1 MNGAS
6 PGWPEHGP
14 SLVPWVRLWPPV
26 ASEQASTVDAIFI
39 ALLVFCGAIFVLVLG
54 LLVVFSIRYRRGSK
68 AKRGD
73 LPAVLRRDIE
83 IGWYAAVT
91 FLAVF
96 MFGWAGATQLA
107 LDVPPPGALEI
118 HVVAKQ
124 WMWKAEHPNGA
135 REINEL
141 HLPSGEAVR
150 LVMTSQDVIHSFF
163 VPAFRRKQDVLPGRF
178 TELWFRPT
186 EEGEFHLFCAEFC
199 GTSHSRM
206 VGRILVM
213 APEQYAAWVA
223 AQPQGDTLARQGE
236 SLFNAYGCSGCHA
249 LASAVHA
256 PRLAALYGRPVQL
269 SDGRVV
275 RADEAYIR
283 DSILQP
289 RRDVVA
295 GYEPI
300 MPSFSGLL
308 DEGELQ
314 RIIAYIR
321 SLRPEEAR

>member
-6 PGWPEHGP
+6 PGWPVHAPG
-14 SLVPWVRLWPPV
+14 LTPWVWLWPQA
-26 ASEQASTVDAIFI
+26 ASEQAGTVDAIFI
-39 ALLVFCGAIFVLVLG
+39 ALLVFCGALFLLVLG

-73 LPAVLRRDIE
+73 LPEVLRRDIE
-83 IGWYAAVT
+83 IGWYAVIT
-91 FLAVF
+91 FLAIF

-107 LDVPPPGALEI
+107 LDAPPPGALEI

-124 WMWKAEHPNGA
+124 WMWKVEHPNGA

-141 HLPSGEAVR
+141 HIPRGEPVR

-163 VPAFRRKQDVLPGRF
+163 VPAFRRKQDVVPGRF
-178 TELWFRPT
+178 TETWFTPT
-186 EEGEFHLFCAEFC
+186 EEGEFHLLCAEFC
-199 GTSHSRM
+199 GTAHSRM
-206 VGRILVM
+206 GGRVVVM
-213 APEQYAAWVA
+213 APEAYAAWVA
-223 AQPQGDTLARQGE
+223 AQPQGDTLAREGE
-236 SLFNAYGCSGCHA
+236 RLFAAYGCSGCHA
-249 LASAVHA
+249 PASAVHA
-256 PRLAALYGRPVQL
+256 PRLAGLYGRPVQL
-269 SDGRVV
+269 SDGRVA
-275 RADEAYIR
+275 RADDAYLR

-295 GYEPI
+295 GYQPI
-300 MPSFSGLL
+300 MPSFGGLIE
-308 DEGELQ
+308 EGELQ

>member
-1 MNGAS
+1 MNGSS
-6 PGWPEHGP
+6 PAWPEHAPG
-14 SLVPWVRLWPPV
+14 LVPWVRLWPP
-26 ASEQASTVDAIFI
+26 AAAEQAGTVDGIFI
-39 ALLVFCGAIFVLVLG
+39 ALLVFCGALLLLVFG
-54 LLVVFSIRYRRGSK
+54 LLVVFSIRYRRGST
-68 AKRGD
+68 AKRGT
-73 LPAVLRRDIE
+73 LPEFIRRDIE
-83 IGWYAAVT
+83 IGWYGAIT

-96 MFGWAGATQLA
+96 IFGWAGATQLT
-107 LDVPPPGALEI
+107 LDAPPPDAMDI
-118 HVVAKQ
+118 HIVAKQ

-141 HLPSGEAVR
+141 HIPRGEAVR

-178 TELWFRPT
+178 TEMWFRPS

-206 VGRILVM
+206 RGRVVVM
-213 APEQYAAWVA
+213 APEAYAVWVA
-223 AQPQGDTLARQGE
+223 AQPQGDTLAREGE
-236 SLFNAYGCSGCHA
+236 RLFNAFGCTGCHA
-249 LASAVHA
+249 PASAVHA
-256 PRLAALYGRPVQL
+256 PRLAELYGRPVQL
-269 SDGRVV
+269 SDGRVA

-283 DSILQP
+283 DSILLP

-300 MPSFSGLL
+300 MPSFDGLIE
-308 DEGELQ
+308 EGELQ

>member
-14 SLVPWVRLWPPV
+14 AQTSWLHLWPPV
-26 ASEQASTVDAIFI
+26 ASAQASTVDGIFI
-39 ALLVFCGAIFVLVLG
+39 ALLVFCGAVF
-54 LLVVFSIRYRRGSK
+54 LLVAALLVIFSIRYRRGSP
-68 AKRGD
+68 AKRGM
-73 LPAVLRRDIE
+73 LPEVLRRDIE
-83 IGWYAAVT
+83 IGWYAVIT

-107 LDVPPPGALEI
+107 LTAPPPGALEI
-118 HVVAKQ
+118 HIVAKQ

-141 HLPSGEAVR
+141 HVPRGEPVR

-178 TELWFRPT
+178 TEMWFTPT
-186 EEGEFHLFCAEFC
+186 EEGEYRLFCAEFC

-206 VGRILVM
+206 GGRVVVM
-213 APEQYAAWVA
+213 APEAYAAWVA
-223 AQPQGDTLARQGE
+223 AQPQGDTLAREGE
-236 SLFNAYGCSGCHA
+236 ALFNAYGCSGCHA
-249 LASAVHA
+249 PAAAVHA
-256 PRLAALYGRPVQL
+256 PRLAGVYGRPVQL
-269 SDGRVV
+269 ADGRTV
-275 RADEAYIR
+275 RADDAYIR

-295 GYEPI
+295 GFRPI
-300 MPSFSGLL
+300 MPSFAGLI

-314 RIIAYIR
+314 RIVAYIR
-321 SLRPEEAR
+321 SLRPEEAQ